1 MYAVD
6 APVPAFKSR
15 FFKLWKYDLSQTGNL
30 SSVCWFFI
38 VQGKGCCFLPNLGG
52 GPPSRTTGFS
62 FIHDILQR
70 KPAMFKHDVHVSIF
84 FIFFLAVCYNW
95 WKSIQ
100 GCFPIS
106 LCCAV
111 VPAVWASSILLLWR
125 RTVVLWIRR
134 GDTMLSLCVSYSFP
148 FFLSWT
154 KLLKRG
160 AWALHWWLDANAK

>member
-15 FFKLWKYDLSQTGNL
+15 FLGNMISVRWATFPLSVDLSL
-30 SSVCWFFI
+30 SKVKVAVFFQVLVGDHRAEPQAI
-38 VQGKGCCFLPNLGG
+38 VSYMTYCKGSQPCLSMMCT
-52 GPPSRTTGFS
+52 S
-62 FIHDILQR
+62 
-70 KPAMFKHDVHVSIF
+70 AF
-84 FIFFLAVCYNW
+84 FHFFFLAVCYNW

-100 GCFPIS
+100 ACFPIR

-111 VPAVWASSILLLWR
+111 VPAVWASPTLLLWR

-148 FFLSWT
+148 FFLFWT